1 MENGD
6 VVDSKVCLYI
16 AVRKTRYLC
25 SMGIISKLLIFNI
38 WVTNI
43 VSISVL
49 KSHSSIKLFHKIIS
63 IFELPLFSLACKN
76 KGLVISKYKGWEK
89 FFPFQNYSFFIKKKP
104 MWLEGIN

>member
-38 WVTNI
+38 
-43 VSISVL
+43 
-49 KSHSSIKLFHKIIS
+49 
-63 IFELPLFSLACKN
+63 
-76 KGLVISKYKGWEK
+76 
-89 FFPFQNYSFFIKKKP
+89 
-104 MWLEGIN
+104 